1 MEVELAEQPTQEIS
15 FMNEDY
21 TYTIAE
27 KKFEVKDSKRL
38 YNALVKNGGLMYISY
53 ETSRGINQIR
63 KFYMRCYKL
72 SKEREI
78 RFTGNIDRLEIRFAF
93 DYRNEYP
100 KNTAFC
106 IEISFIIEDARN
118 ELGYSNICINLLM
131 DNDYKIITIDPCC
144 NYDLIIMRF
153 LFSFEL
159 DELKRVNS
167 NEI

>member
-1 MEVELAEQPTQEIS
+1 METELAGRPINEIS
-15 FMNEDY
+15 FMNNDY
-21 TYTIAE
+21 TYTIDE

-38 YNALVKNGGLMYISY
+38 YNALIMNDGLMYISY
-53 ETSRGINQIR
+53 ETCRGINQIR
-63 KFYMRCYKL
+63 KFYMSCYRL
-72 SKEREI
+72 SKEKEF

-106 IEISFIIEDARN
+106 IELSFIIEDARLY
-118 ELGYSNICINLLM
+118 LGYSNICINLLL
-131 DNDYKIITIDPCC
+131 DNNYKIITIDPCC
-144 NYDLIIMRF
+144 NYDLIIVRF

-159 DELKRVNS
+159 DELKRVKS